1 MTVTTWWQA
10 AARHPDRTAAV
21 ALAALVAFLFG
32 PALLGQRVFFQRDIL
47 PYWYPHIENAVMAVS
62 QGVWPTWTPYV
73 AFGRPLLA
81 DPSVQLL
88 YPPSWLN
95 LLIPPAAYYTLFA
108 AVHGWGAGFGLYVL
122 GRSCGLAP
130 LAAGVAGALW
140 LASGPLLSAVNL
152 FHHFAGAAWM
162 PWVLLMGRR
171 ALDRPTLA
179 SAVTLGA
186 VAGGQA
192 LAGSADMCL
201 FTGLAGTVHAAG
213 YLYDGPGRLRGRL
226 VTCARVALVAAVFA
240 ALVAAVQ
247 WLPAAALLR
256 GGVRGAHG
264 LATTTSW
271 SVHPASLADMFVPG
285 LVADLPVT
293 AARRAVLFDGR
304 RPFLVSLYVGIA
316 SLPLVALAAAGKAH
330 PLRRWGLVALAIF
343 LVAALGRHT
352 PAAVVFAVPPLSLLR
367 YPTKFMVPAALFW
380 ALLAGRGLQVWLEEW
395 SEGTRRRAARIAVS
409 GSILVVGLLAA
420 AAWTFRTPLAP
431 LADWTGSAGGAG
443 RVAAGKLALAAVTLG
458 AASVLFGLRA
468 GRARA
473 AAWLTAAY
481 CVLTV
486 ADVAAA
492 GRVVNALAVPAL
504 VRYRPPAVDAI
515 VSDSEVP
522 RLHVRQESVD
532 QLNDWLVK
540 GPRGWDSLEGW
551 VVGMHDLLVPPIG
564 ARWRISGSYD
574 GDFTGLA
581 QPALSVFSQLL
592 PALAHDPFA
601 VKLLRI
607 GGVTHVTSLQ
617 ELPYAGLEP
626 RGAFASVF
634 TRPVRLHR
642 VPDPLPRV
650 YVVGGARTAATDDQA
665 MVVMADPRFDP
676 RREVILPAT
685 AAVHP
690 APAGFSGAVR
700 VTAARMDGLA
710 AELDL
715 NAPGW
720 LVVVEAWDRGWK
732 ARLDGRAVEV
742 LRANALFRAVPLPAG
757 RHLVE
762 MGYHPPGLAAGLLL
776 TAFAVALG
784 LSVVAAERRK
794 ARRN

>member
-1 MTVTTWWQA
+1 VA
-10 AARHPDRTAAV
+10 AA
-21 ALAALVAFLFG
+21 
-32 PALLGQRVFFQRDIL
+32 
-47 PYWYPHIENAVMAVS
+47 
-62 QGVWPTWTPYV
+62 
-73 AFGRPLLA
+73 
-81 DPSVQLL
+81 
-88 YPPSWLN
+88 
-95 LLIPPAAYYTLFA
+95 FA
-108 AVHGWGAGFGLYVL
+108 
-122 GRSCGLAP
+122 S
-130 LAAGVAGALW
+130 
-140 LASGPLLSAVNL
+140 
-152 FHHFAGAAWM
+152 
-162 PWVLLMGRR
+162 
-171 ALDRPTLA
+171 
-179 SAVTLGA
+179 
-186 VAGGQA
+186 
-192 LAGSADMCL
+192 
-201 FTGLAGTVHAAG
+201 
-213 YLYDGPGRLRGRL
+213 
-226 VTCARVALVAAVFA
+226 
-240 ALVAAVQ
+240 LVAAVQ

-256 GGVRGAHG
+256 GGARGAHG
-264 LATTTSW
+264 LATTTAW
-271 SVHPASLADMFVPG
+271 SVHPASLADMVVPS
-285 LVADLPVT
+285 LVADLPT
-293 AARRAVLFDGR
+293 TPARRAVLFDGR
-304 RPFLVSLYVGIA
+304 QPFLASLYVGIA

-367 YPTKFMVPAALFW
+367 YPVKLMVPASLFW
-380 ALLAGRGLQVWLEEW
+380 ALLAGRGLHVWMEEW
-395 SEGTRRRAARIAVS
+395 SEGTRRRAVRIAVS
-409 GSILVVGLLAA
+409 GSFLVLGLLAA
-420 AAWTFRTPLAP
+420 AAWTYRTPLT
-431 LADWTGSAGGAG
+431 DWTGSAGGAG
-443 RVAAGKLALAAVTLG
+443 RVAAGKVALAAVTLG
-458 AASVLFGLRA
+458 AASVLLGLRA
-468 GRARA
+468 GHARA

-481 CVLTV
+481 CGLTV

-540 GPRGWDSLEGW
+540 GPGGWDSPEGW
-551 VVGMHDLLVPPIG
+551 VVGMHDLLIPPIG

-592 PALAHDPFA
+592 PAIAHDPFA

-617 ELPYAGLEP
+617 ELPYAGLEA
-626 RGAFASVF
+626 RGTFSSVF
-634 TRPVRLHR
+634 TRAVRLHR

-685 AAVHP
+685 AGVHP

-700 VTAARMDGLA
+700 VTAARMDGLT
-710 AELDL
+710 AELEL

-732 ARLDGRAVEV
+732 AQVDGRAVEV

-762 MGYHPPGLAAGLLL
+762 MGYHPPGLVAGLLL
-776 TAFAVALG
+776 TASAVALG
-784 LSVVAAERRK
+784 LSVAAAERLK